1 MVRPKKQSKRMTAHK
16 RYKIQR
22 KVREHLRKQRK
33 EAKLTGQS
41 KRQKKDPGVP
51 NLFPFKEEILNQA
64 EEKKR
69 RQEEANERRKQ
80 SRLKEVNKKRNLE
93 SLQKDAVKRGKEF
106 DRKEAIKE
114 SSQSDVYSGGK
125 LEGSLKAYYK
135 EFKKVVDA
143 ADIVLEVLDARDPL
157 GCRCPQVEE
166 SVLSSG
172 VNKKLVLILNKI
184 DLVPREIV
192 DQWLKYLRNEFPTI
206 AFKASTQ
213 SQKQNLHQSKISA
226 SLASGDLLT
235 SSACIGAD
243 TLLKLLGNYCRNK
256 DIKTAITVGI
266 VGFPNVGKS
275 SIINSLKRCR
285 ACTVGATPG
294 VTKSMQEVHLD
305 KHVKLLDSPGI
316 VMDSGNSDSAVILRN
331 CVKVESIDDPVPAVE
346 AILKRCNKQQ
356 VMEKYLVPDYA
367 NVHEFLSHLGKRLGK
382 LKKGGIPN
390 VNAAGKMVLKDWNSG
405 KIVFYT
411 HPPEEHRLPTHLSA
425 DIVSEWS
432 KEFDVSSLEQ
442 HESNELHGLR
452 NTVEDAMVLEA
463 GGPVD
468 AAEIEEEEME
478 SDEEEDDEDVDDDD
492 DESDDDDDEEE
503 EAMEDSDNEQTEKY
517 GMTVVIKKSKSVT
530 HSKDVTKS
538 RDKTAVGSKADEV
551 NEFNMQTN
559 KERKKIFKKQQ
570 REKRKQA
577 ASHTEAMNESDHD
590 YSFDTDFS

>member
-22 KVREHLRKQRK
+22 KIREHLRKQRK
-33 EAKLTGQS
+33 EAKLSGKS
-41 KRQKKDPGVP
+41 KKHKKDPGVP
-51 NLFPFKEEILNQA
+51 NLFPFKEEVLKQA

-80 SRLKEVNKKRNLE
+80 NRLKEVNKKRNLE
-93 SLQKDAVKRGKEF
+93 SLQKDAMKRGKEF
-106 DRKEAIKE
+106 EKKE
-114 SSQSDVYSGGK
+114 SLKENSQSDVYSGRK

-143 ADIVLEVLDARDPL
+143 SDVVLEVLDARDPM
-157 GCRCPQVEE
+157 GCRCTQVEE
-166 SVLSSG
+166 SVMSSG

-192 DQWLKYLRNEFPTI
+192 DKWLKYLRNEFPTV

-213 SQKQNLHQSKISA
+213 AQKQNLHQSKVSA

-275 SIINSLKRCR
+275 SIINSLKRCK

-294 VTKSMQEVHLD
+294 VTKSMQEVQLD
-305 KHVKLLDSPGI
+305 KHVKLVDSPGI
-316 VMDSGNSDSAVILRN
+316 VMDNSNSDSAVILRN
-331 CVKVESIDDPVPAVE
+331 CVKIETIDDPVPAVE
-346 AILKRCNKQQ
+346 AILRRCNKHQ
-356 VMEKYLVPDYA
+356 VMEKYSVPDYTD
-367 NVHEFLSHLGKRLGK
+367 VHEFLSHLGKRLGK

-390 VNAAGKMVLKDWNSG
+390 VVAAGKAVLKDWNSG

-411 HPPEEHRLPTHLSA
+411 HPPEQHSLPSHLSA

-432 KEFDVSSLEQ
+432 KEFDIGSLQQ
-442 HESNELHGLR
+442 HEQDELHGLR
-452 NTVEDAMVLEA
+452 NTVEDAMVLET
-463 GGPVD
+463 GCPVD
-468 AAEIEEEEME
+468 VADIEEDEME
-478 SDEEEDDEDVDDDD
+478 SAEEDEDENFDEDDED
-492 DESDDDDDEEE
+492 DESEEE
-503 EAMEDSDNEQTEKY
+503 EAMEDSDGEQAKDD
-517 GMTVVIKKSKSVT
+517 GMTVVVKSSKSIVE
-530 HSKDVTKS
+530 SKKDTQLH
-538 RDKTAVGSKADEV
+538 GKADHVLKTNEV
-551 NEFNMQTN
+551 NEFNMQSN

-570 REKRKQA
+570 KERKKQA
-577 ASHTEAMNESDHD
+577 TNIPEPMMDSDDD
-590 YSFDTDFS
+590 YNFDSDFS

>member
-1 MVRPKKQSKRMTAHK
+1 SAILLLPFHVEGRFPDCNNYKTRMVRPKKQSKRMTAHK

-22 KVREHLRKQRK
+22 KIREHLRKQRK
-33 EAKLTGQS
+33 EAKLNGKS
-41 KRQKKDPGVP
+41 KKHKKDPGVP
-51 NLFPFKEEILNQA
+51 NLFPFKEEVLKQA

-93 SLQKDAVKRGKEF
+93 SLQKDAMKRGKEF
-106 DRKEAIKE
+106 EKKE
-114 SSQSDVYSGGK
+114 SLKENSQSDVYSGRK

-143 ADIVLEVLDARDPL
+143 SDVVLEVLDARDPM
-157 GCRCPQVEE
+157 GCRCTQVEE
-166 SVLSSG
+166 SVMSSG

-192 DQWLKYLRNEFPTI
+192 DKWLKYLRNEFPTV

-213 SQKQNLHQSKISA
+213 AQKQNLHQSKVSA

-275 SIINSLKRCR
+275 SIINSLKRCK

-294 VTKSMQEVHLD
+294 VTKSMQEVQLD
-305 KHVKLLDSPGI
+305 KHVKLVDSPGI
-316 VMDSGNSDSAVILRN
+316 VMDNSNSDSAVILRN
-331 CVKVESIDDPVPAVE
+331 CVKIETIDDPVPAVE
-346 AILKRCNKQQ
+346 AILRRCNKHQ
-356 VMEKYLVPDYA
+356 VMEKYSVPDYTD
-367 NVHEFLSHLGKRLGK
+367 VHEFLSHLGKRLGK

-390 VNAAGKMVLKDWNSG
+390 VVAAGKAVLKDWNSG

-411 HPPEEHRLPTHLSA
+411 HPPEQHSLPSHLSA

-432 KEFDVSSLEQ
+432 KEFDIGSLQQ
-442 HESNELHGLR
+442 HEQDELHGLR
-452 NTVEDAMVLEA
+452 NTVEDAMVLET
-463 GGPVD
+463 GCPVD
-468 AAEIEEEEME
+468 VADIEEDEME
-478 SDEEEDDEDVDDDD
+478 SAEEDEDEDFDEDDED
-492 DESDDDDDEEE
+492 DESEEE
-503 EAMEDSDNEQTEKY
+503 EAMEDSDGEQAKDD
-517 GMTVVIKKSKSVT
+517 GMTVVVKSSKSIGEAK
-530 HSKDVTKS
+530 KDTQLH
-538 RDKTAVGSKADEV
+538 GKADHVLKTNEV
-551 NEFNMQTN
+551 NEFNMQSN

-570 REKRKQA
+570 KERKKQG
-577 ASHTEAMNESDHD
+577 
-590 YSFDTDFS
+590 

>member
-1 MVRPKKQSKRMTAHK
+1 MTAHK

-22 KVREHLRKQRK
+22 KIREHLRKQRK
-33 EAKLTGQS
+33 EAKLNGKS
-41 KRQKKDPGVP
+41 KKHKKDPGVP
-51 NLFPFKEEILNQA
+51 NLFPFKEEVLKQA

-93 SLQKDAVKRGKEF
+93 SLQKDAMKRGKEF
-106 DRKEAIKE
+106 EKKE
-114 SSQSDVYSGGK
+114 SLKENSQSDVYSGRK

-143 ADIVLEVLDARDPL
+143 SDVVLEVLDARDPM
-157 GCRCPQVEE
+157 GCRCTQVEE
-166 SVLSSG
+166 SVMSSG

-192 DQWLKYLRNEFPTI
+192 DKWLKYLRNEFPTV

-213 SQKQNLHQSKISA
+213 AQKQKLHQSKVSA

-275 SIINSLKRCR
+275 SIINSLKRCK

-294 VTKSMQEVHLD
+294 VTKSMQEVQLD
-305 KHVKLLDSPGI
+305 KHVKLVDSPGI
-316 VMDSGNSDSAVILRN
+316 VMDNSNSDSAVILRN
-331 CVKVESIDDPVPAVE
+331 CVKIETVDDPVPAVE
-346 AILKRCNKQQ
+346 AILRRCNKHQ
-356 VMEKYLVPDYA
+356 VMEKYSVPDYTD
-367 NVHEFLSHLGKRLGK
+367 VHEFLSHLGKRLGK

-390 VNAAGKMVLKDWNSG
+390 VVAAGKAVLKDWNSG

-411 HPPEEHRLPTHLSA
+411 HPPEQHSLPSHLSA

-432 KEFDVSSLEQ
+432 KEFDIGSLQQ
-442 HESNELHGLR
+442 HEQDELHGLR
-452 NTVEDAMVLEA
+452 NTVEDAMVLET
-463 GGPVD
+463 GCPVD
-468 AAEIEEEEME
+468 VADIEEDEME
-478 SDEEEDDEDVDDDD
+478 SAEEDEDEDFDEDDED
-492 DESDDDDDEEE
+492 DESEEE
-503 EAMEDSDNEQTEKY
+503 EAMEDSDGEQAKDD
-517 GMTVVIKKSKSVT
+517 GMTVVVKSSKSIVEAK
-530 HSKDVTKS
+530 KDTQLH
-538 RDKTAVGSKADEV
+538 GKADHVLKTNEV
-551 NEFNMQTN
+551 NEFNMQSN

-570 REKRKQA
+570 KERKKQA
-577 ASHTEAMNESDHD
+577 TNSPEAMMDSDDD
-590 YSFDTDFS
+590 YNFDSDFS

>member
-16 RYKIQR
+16 KYKIQR

-33 EAKLTGQS
+33 EAKLNGKS
-41 KRQKKDPGVP
+41 KKHKKDPGVP
-51 NLFPFKEEILNQA
+51 NLFPFKEEILKQA

-69 RQEEANERRKQ
+69 KQEEANQRRKQ
-80 SRLKEVNKKRNLE
+80 NRLKEVNKKRNLE

-106 DRKEAIKE
+106 ERKEALKE
-114 SSQSDVYSGGK
+114 NSQSDVYSGGK

-143 ADIVLEVLDARDPL
+143 ADVVLEVLDARDPM

-184 DLVPREIV
+184 DLIPREIA
-192 DQWLKYLRNEFPTI
+192 DQWLKYLRNEFPTV

-213 SQKQNLHQSKISA
+213 TQKQNLHQSKVST
-226 SLASGDLLT
+226 SLASADLLT

-275 SIINSLKRCR
+275 SIINSLKRCK

-294 VTKSMQEVHLD
+294 VTKSMQEVQLD
-305 KHVKLLDSPGI
+305 KHVKLVDSPGI
-316 VMDSGNSDSAVILRN
+316 VMDSSSSDSAVILRN
-331 CVKVESIDDPVPAVE
+331 CVKIESIEDPVPAVE
-346 AILKRCNKQQ
+346 AILRRCNKHQ
-356 VMEKYLVPDYA
+356 VMEKYSVPDYVD
-367 NVHEFLSHLGKRLGK
+367 VHEFLMHLGKRLGK
-382 LKKGGIPN
+382 LKKGGIPD
-390 VNAAGKMVLKDWNSG
+390 VVAAGKALLKDWNSG

-411 HPPEEHRLPTHLSA
+411 HPPEQHRLPSHLSA

-432 KEFDVSSLEQ
+432 KEFDIGSLQQNEQ
-442 HESNELHGLR
+442 DELHGLQHM
-452 NTVEDAMVLEA
+452 VEDAMVLEA

-468 AAEIEEEEME
+468 AAEIEEQEME
-478 SDEEEDDEDVDDDD
+478 SEEEEDKDEEGSSGDDED
-492 DESDDDDDEEE
+492 DESDNE
-503 EAMEDSDNEQTEKY
+503 EAMEDSDGEQARKD
-517 GMTVVIKKSKSVT
+517 GMTVLVKNSKSLT
-530 HSKDVTKS
+530 QSEGITQSHG
-538 RDKTAVGSKADEV
+538 KTESGLKTDEV
-551 NEFNMQTN
+551 NEFNMQSN
-559 KERKKIFKKQQ
+559 KDRKKIFKKQQ
-570 REKRKQA
+570 KEKRKQA
-577 ASHTEAMNESDHD
+577 SNSAEAMLDSDDD
-590 YSFDTDFS
+590 YNFDTDFS

>member
-22 KVREHLRKQRK
+22 KVKEHLRKQKK
-33 EAKLTGQS
+33 EAKLNGKS
-41 KRQKKDPGVP
+41 KRQKKDPGIP
-51 NLFPFKEEILNQA
+51 NLFPFKEDILKQA

-69 RQEEANERRKQ
+69 RQEEANERRKR

-93 SLQKDAVKRGKEF
+93 SLQKDALKRGKEF
-106 DRKEAIKE
+106 ERKEAIKE
-114 SSQSDVYSGGK
+114 NSLSDEYSGGR

-143 ADIVLEVLDARDPL
+143 ADVVLEVLDARDPL

-213 SQKQNLHQSKISA
+213 SQKQNLHQSKVSA

-235 SSACIGAD
+235 SSACVGAD

-275 SIINSLKRCR
+275 SIINSLKRCK

-331 CVKVESIDDPVPAVE
+331 CVKIESIDDPVPAVE

-367 NVHEFLSHLGKRLGK
+367 SVQEFLAHLGKRLGK
-382 LKKGGIPN
+382 LKKGGIPDI
-390 VNAAGKMVLKDWNSG
+390 NAAGKMVLKDWNSG

-432 KEFDVSSLEQ
+432 KEFDLSSLQQ
-442 HESNELHGLR
+442 HERDELHGLQ
-452 NTVEDAMVLEA
+452 NKMEDAMVLEA

-468 AAEIEEEEME
+468 AAEEIEEEDME
-478 SDEEEDDEDVDDDD
+478 SDHEEEDWDEEDDDQ
-492 DESDDDDDEEE
+492 SDGG
-503 EAMEDSDNEQTEKY
+503 EAMEDSDNEQAEKD
-517 GMTVVIKKSKSVT
+517 GMTVLIKKSKSVT

-538 RDKTAVGSKADEV
+538 REKTIVALKADEM
-551 NEFNMQTN
+551 NEFNMQIN
-559 KERKKIFKKQQ
+559 KERKKVFKKQQ
-570 REKRKQA
+570 RDKRKQVA
-577 ASHTEAMNESDHD
+577 TTSHTEAMDESDDD